1 MGMADEN
8 VDSWR
13 CGRVAE
19 KRQTELT
26 DTRAAIEDK
35 QVAVVTPK
43 LDARSVTPVSCGPR
57 ARGRYRSTRSPE
69 LNKHECPFST
79 FDLVVDSLSH

>member
-13 CGRVAE
+13 CGRTAE

-26 DTRAAIEDK
+26 DTSAAIEDK

-43 LDARSVTPVSCGPR
+43 LDA
-57 ARGRYRSTRSPE
+57 
-69 LNKHECPFST
+69 
-79 FDLVVDSLSH
+79 